1 MDCYRRNWNGVAA
14 RAGPS
19 FYFFP
24 RIFPVLGE
32 IEQSFQKRISTG
44 MSRPSDWVMR
54 VLKPPAGSSSEWTG
68 DEQQKT
74 QRDEFFVIPQS
85 DGVGPSFCFWMWLA
99 FSAVAGNAWDRV
111 VGEAADWIFRS
122 FEMYDSRP
130 SHECIQWIRWF
141 GPGDRLL
148 VAKSS
153 PVPNKNGISY
163 GKNDAIRWLCSDS
176 SLSNLT
182 TRWLGKLMTGPTA
195 NQHFGRHVFLFSRHE
210 RPQLDL
216 RYRRR
221 VTLEMLDFR

>member
-1 MDCYRRNWNGVAA
+1 MPASAFAWTAIAA
-14 RAGPS
+14 IEMASPHAPVHLS
-19 FYFFP
+19 IFFP

-32 IEQSFQKRISTG
+32 IEQSFRKRISTG

-141 GPGDRLL
+141 GPGDRRQ
-148 VAKSS
+148 VKSRAK
-153 PVPNKNGISY
+153 
-163 GKNDAIRWLCSDS
+163 
-176 SLSNLT
+176 
-182 TRWLGKLMTGPTA
+182 
-195 NQHFGRHVFLFSRHE
+195 
-210 RPQLDL
+210 
-216 RYRRR
+216 
-221 VTLEMLDFR
+221 